1 MCLIILVIFFNRKT
15 AQDLKYNYFFFFCI
29 EFFDMRKKILAL
41 LLRLHPNLHRLML
54 QCAPGTVIGKIH
66 EVTGIDLNK
75 VRDSNLQETVLRM
88 NRDQQLNHSTSDIM

>member
-15 AQDLKYNYFFFFCI
+15 AQDLKYNYFFRISI
-29 EFFDMRKKILAL
+29 EFFDMRKKTLAL
-41 LLRLHPNLHRLML
+41 LLRLHPNLHRSML

-75 VRDSNLQETVLRM
+75 VRDSNLQETVLRT
-88 NRDQQLNHSTSDIM
+88 NRDQQLNHSTNNVM